1 MIIIDNVIDEDIVKA
16 IKKFGKEAND
26 YHIIMITSLK
36 EKLLTFKG
44 EELQFKAMNSVDF
57 EEYLVA
63 INNKQLID
71 FIKTSFKNNTP
82 MP

>member
-1 MIIIDNVIDEDIVKA
+1 MIGLEDLFNIL
-16 IKKFGKEAND
+16 
-26 YHIIMITSLK
+26 ITSLRENLK
-36 EKLLTFKG
+36 KFKC

-71 FIKTSFKNNTP
+71 FIKTSF
-82 MP
+82 M